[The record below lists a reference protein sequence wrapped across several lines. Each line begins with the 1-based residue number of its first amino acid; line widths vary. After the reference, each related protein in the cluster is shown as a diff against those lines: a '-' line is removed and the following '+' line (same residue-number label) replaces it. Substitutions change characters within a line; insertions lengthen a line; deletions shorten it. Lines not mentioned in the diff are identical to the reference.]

1 MSHRTGSVYG
11 SCSFSIYS
19 LVLLDMPDI
28 KEYLLINSDER
39 MNVSLS
45 TTDFTIQLPV
55 PITNVV
61 KVDLIQVSMDYNV
74 ANITQGQSPGENNS
88 FLVGN
93 GNGSVIDGVV
103 VGGTSSSI
111 ILEEGL
117 YTVDVLA
124 SWMQLQLV
132 LTMGPGWEVFYD
144 TKGKLMIQY
153 VIQSAGDVSA
163 NRILS
168 CGSPVLCPILG
179 LTQTGGGGSITPTLD
194 ADSARGTYRW
204 YFPHPVHLSG
214 IYPYMFIQ
222 SRALGTDIRTA
233 NNTMGFWRMILND
246 PVNYLVSMVNNR
258 VDPYQRAPTSL
269 QQIDVRLIYPDGTV
283 VNNNG
288 GRFTMLLEIIRR
300 V

>member
-1 MSHRTGSVYG
+1 
-11 SCSFSIYS
+11 
-19 LVLLDMPDI
+19 MPDI
-28 KEYLLINSDER
+28 KEYLLLNSDER
-39 MNVSLS
+39 MNISS
-45 TTDFTIQLPV
+45 TTTDFTIQLPV

-61 KVDLIQVSMDYNV
+61 KTDLIQVSMDYNV
-74 ANITQGQSPGENNS
+74 ANITQGPSAGQNNS

-93 GNGSVIDGVV
+93 GNGNLVDGVV
-103 VGGTSSSI
+103 MGGTSSLI

-124 SWMQLQLV
+124 SWIRTQLI

-153 VIQSAGDVSA
+153 VIQAPGDISA
-163 NRILS
+163 NRVLS
-168 CGSPVLCPILG
+168 CGSAVLCPVLG
-179 LTQTGGGGSITPTLD
+179 ITQTGGGGTITPSN
-194 ADSARGTYRW
+194 DSDSINGTYRW
-204 YFPHPVHLSG
+204 YFPFPVNLSG

-258 VDPYQRAPTSL
+258 VDPYQRAPSTL
-269 QQIDVRLIYPDGTV
+269 QQIDVKLIYPDGNV

-288 GRFTMLLEIIRR
+288 GRFAVLLEIIRR